1 MSIIVVDT
9 TTTRANTMQHKPKT
23 GDLFDMGPSGN
34 YKLVPLKAH
43 RHYKRITILHEK
55 YDGIGVAIDYPALV
69 GGGVAFNGE
78 LGKRVKIWKIRGT

>member
-1 MSIIVVDT
+1 MGDIRHT
-9 TTTRANTMQHKPKT
+9 TNTRANTMQHKPKT

-78 LGKRVKIWKIRGT
+78 LGKRVKVWKVKGT